1 AKAIDGYS
9 PDQRFFLAFAR
20 SWRQRVRDQQQ
31 MVYLASDPHAP
42 AKLRAIASPSNMPQ
56 FATAF
61 ACKPGDA
68 MVRPE
73 KDRVV

>member
-1 AKAIDGYS
+1 MCI
-9 PDQRFFLAFAR
+9 
-20 SWRQRVRDQQQ
+20 RDR
-31 MVYLASDPHAP
+31 VYLASDPHAP

-73 KDRVV
+73 KDRVVIW